1 MYQDNYLVF
10 GGKINFCQRQT
21 RCVDDQDK
29 FQSLKD
35 TDTEFSE
42 CQTPMKKLQ
51 SIDILPVSLHA
62 FAKTLKSSILE
73 AQKVQVDCLTDSCD
87 KNEMQEKV
95 NVLVRLHEA
104 I

>member
-1 MYQDNYLVF
+1 MYQDNHLVF

-42 CQTPMKKLQ
+42 CQTPMKKL
-51 SIDILPVSLHA
+51 
-62 FAKTLKSSILE
+62 
-73 AQKVQVDCLTDSCD
+73 
-87 KNEMQEKV
+87 
-95 NVLVRLHEA
+95 
-104 I
+104 